1 MNYYT
6 SNNTKGFL
14 AQEIPSPY
22 LSNNTK
28 VTNPNS
34 ISGHTEMGD
43 SFVNVV
49 SAKNAPNV
57 YAHSLMDVM
66 DVIGKDFF
74 VTLRDYLLIKVPNVN
89 YNTHI
94 TSVSLIDIIANAEAR
109 AVLLRK
115 YDSGYDIEYFR
126 QLVKYV
132 NYVMSMCNVESLSKS
147 AFGAISQLTFYEVG
161 EQLQGATN
169 GSTPSNPS
177 NPKHTSISNVVH
189 GGVSYTSTIEPDIA
203 GRVSSFL

>member
-1 MNYYT
+1 MNNYT

-28 VTNPNS
+28 LTSPDS
-34 ISGHTEMGD
+34 ISDHTD
-43 SFVNVV
+43 DIKFKVFAS
-49 SAKNAPNV
+49 KNAPNV
-57 YAHSLMDVM
+57 YANSLMDVM

-94 TSVSLIDIIANAEAR
+94 TSVSLIDIISNAEAR
-109 AVLLRK
+109 AVLLPK

-132 NYVMSMCNVESLSKS
+132 NYIMSMCNVESVAKS
-147 AFGAISQLTFYEVG
+147 AYANNCRVLRMSQPHRPLNILPLLMLFTVAYLTLQLLNLISLVGSVAFYD
-161 EQLQGATN
+161 
-169 GSTPSNPS
+169 
-177 NPKHTSISNVVH
+177 K
-189 GGVSYTSTIEPDIA
+189 
-203 GRVSSFL
+203 F

>member
-1 MNYYT
+1 MNNYT

-28 VTNPNS
+28 LTSPDS
-34 ISGHTEMGD
+34 ISDHTD
-43 SFVNVV
+43 DIKFKVFAS
-49 SAKNAPNV
+49 KNAPNV
-57 YAHSLMDVM
+57 YANSLMDVM

-94 TSVSLIDIIANAEAR
+94 TSVSLIDIISNAEAR
-109 AVLLRK
+109 AVLLPK

-132 NYVMSMCNVESLSKS
+132 NYIMSMCNVESVAKS
-147 AFGAISQLTFYEVG
+147 AYAAISQLTFYEVG

-169 GSTPSNPS
+169 VSTPST
-177 NPKHTSISNVVH
+177 PKHTSTSNVVH